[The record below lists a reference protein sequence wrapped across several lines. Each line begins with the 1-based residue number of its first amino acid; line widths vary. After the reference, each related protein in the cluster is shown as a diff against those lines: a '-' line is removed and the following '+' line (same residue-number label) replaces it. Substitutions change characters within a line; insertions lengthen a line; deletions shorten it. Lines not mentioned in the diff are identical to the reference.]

1 MSEYKKGGSVMS
13 NKANGIL
20 YSTDGTQKTINFAG
34 KFAPLK
40 ELQKL
45 VGGYIELIYLK
56 DNMILVV
63 NEDGLGYNLP
73 SNKNATKIVVSQ
85 NKGYG
90 IVGNAFLI
98 NSKYIN

>member
-1 MSEYKKGGSVMS
+1 MS

>member
-1 MSEYKKGGSVMS
+1 MS

-20 YSTDGTQKTINFAG
+20 YSTDGSQKTINFAG
-34 KFAPLK
+34 KFARLK
-40 ELQKL
+40 DLQEL

-56 DNMILVV
+56 DSMVLVV
-63 NEDGLGYNLP
+63 NEDGLSNNLP
-73 SNKNATKIVVSQ
+73 SNANASKIVISQ

-98 NSKYIN
+98 NSKYLN